1 MTLDPTADASS
12 HDDDFE
18 RTRAPRVLVADDD
31 ADIRAEVASGL
42 EEAGF
47 LVVEAADGNELLDL
61 VVRGVA
67 DASAHPYYDAI
78 ITDVMMPGF
87 SGLDV
92 LTAMRARV
100 ARVPVLVIT
109 AFADARTSRLAQS
122 LGAASV
128 IRKPFE
134 LDKLKAALED
144 ALSIARSARP
154 ADAVR

>member
-1 MTLDPTADASS
+1 MTLDSSADSS
-12 HDDDFE
+12 DDLHPQ
-18 RTRAPRVLVADDD
+18 RTRPTRVLVADDD

-47 LVVEAADGNELLDL
+47 QVVEAADGNELLEL

-67 DASAHPYYDAI
+67 DASARPFYDAI

-122 LGAASV
+122 LGAATV
-128 IRKPFE
+128 IRKPFSLE
-134 LDKLKAALED
+134 KLKAALEH
-144 ALSIARSARP
+144 ALDHR
-154 ADAVR
+154 VLGT

>member
-1 MTLDPTADASS
+1 M
-12 HDDDFE
+12 
-18 RTRAPRVLVADDD
+18 
-31 ADIRAEVASGL
+31 
-42 EEAGF
+42 
-47 LVVEAADGNELLDL
+47 VEAADGNELLEL

-67 DASAHPYYDAI
+67 DASARPFYDAI

-122 LGAASV
+122 LGAAIV
-128 IRKPFE
+128 IRKPFSIE
-134 LDKLKAALED
+134 KLRAALEN
-144 ALSIARSARP
+144 ALEHRVGA
-154 ADAVR
+154 